1 MRASILTLA
10 FLLAAAARAEA
21 QVRPDPGGASTNM
34 EIGEAGSFPV
44 GASPMRS
51 ASRCLEPR
59 EGFYA
64 VPVIEFDGRRFEPSG
79 SPEPIF
85 ADNLDALGE
94 DRGVPLF
101 VGKLSARPVV
111 DVWVPVCAPSDHYQL
126 FTRSLAGHASAGS

>member
-1 MRASILTLA
+1 MRATILTLA
-10 FLLAAAARAEA
+10 FLLAASARAEA

-59 EGFYA
+59 EGSHSLPA
-64 VPVIEFDGRRFEPSG
+64 VEFEGRRFLPSG

-85 ADNLDALGE
+85 ADNLDVLGE

-101 VGKLSARPVV
+101 AGKLSARPVV
-111 DVWVPVCAPSDHYQL
+111 DLWVPVCAPSNHYL
-126 FTRSLAGHASAGS
+126 LYTRSPAGHASAGS